1 MNNIN
6 KKFLNDVQNRFL
18 PLPRNATEEYEPE
31 PKVTDFDIIKELG
44 VGSFGKVYLVSH
56 KKTKHIFALKSIDK
70 LDEVNYEE
78 KSYFSRE
85 IEIMYK
91 LNHPNICKLF
101 SHFEDNKNC
110 YLLLQYIPKGSAFDL
125 IPKNGKKQ
133 QNMKLIASVMKDLI
147 SAIYYLHNFQPPI
160 VHRDIKPENILLDE
174 NTKAYLTDFGWSN
187 YIRNHRIRNTICG
200 TPLYLPPEMVAE
212 SGHNE
217 KADIWCIG
225 VLLFELSTGR
235 VPFGGNDYSTV
246 KYNISRLNISWPS
259 DIEPDIKDLISKIL
273 KKNPNERL
281 SIEKIL
287 SHSFFTKY
295 FPNAVKELIKPDNQI
310 HKVFIVSSD
319 DPNTW
324 TPNKTMMNSIKVP
337 KKITSTNNVTNP
349 NILENNNIANATN
362 NSNQN
367 LRNIKKT
374 KTMLYKT
381 NMDFSP
387 IKDNKSNENQVNL
400 NNKNNHKEYVSP
412 ASKNTN
418 DSNKQKTASTNDNY
432 HTIETN
438 ASKNL
443 AHKNNYNNNNNNKND
458 NTNINNNTHDS
469 NKFKKITINP
479 NNCTSNNKRKNSQ
492 KINNINNTLSSTNTN
507 NYNNKT
513 ISTTTSKTIS
523 TTDNNNFINSVNCFR
538 NRKKVASP
546 DNAKEL
552 DNKYS
557 DLSKKYDSLKK
568 EYDLWKNNEIEKL
581 KKELK
586 EKENTLTQLM
596 HQNKPSEFPENEN
609 NFKKLETF
617 YEDLKFENNELKSL
631 IKNYSKYLT
640 DKKKNENNPNNNKRS
655 SGNKNG
661 IFSLNNLDSKTQKNI
676 DAIIKE
682 KDNQIDKYKEE
693 LKVKREKE
701 KERFAILINKYDKA
715 LIGQERENKNLKNKL
730 KELERQFY

>member
-56 KKTKHIFALKSIDK
+56 KKTKHRFALKSIDK

-246 KYNISRLNISWPS
+246 KYNISRLNISWPP

-443 AHKNNYNNNNNNKND
+443 AHKNNYNNNNNNND

-523 TTDNNNFINSVNCFR
+523 TNDNNNFINSVNCFR

-640 DKKKNENNPNNNKRS
+640 DKKKNENNQNNNKRS

>member
-6 KKFLNDVQNRFL
+6 TKFLNDVKNRFL

-31 PKVTDFDIIKELG
+31 PKVTDFDFIKEVG

-56 KKTKHIFALKSIDK
+56 KKTKHKFALKSIDK

-101 SHFEDNKNC
+101 SHFEDNKYC

-147 SAIYYLHNFQPPI
+147 SAIYYLHNMQPTI

-174 NTKAYLTDFGWSN
+174 NSKAYLTDFGWSN

-212 SGHNE
+212 SGHDE

-225 VLLFELSTGR
+225 VLLFELTTGK
-235 VPFGGNDYSTV
+235 VPFDGDDYSTV
-246 KYNISRLNISWPS
+246 KYNISRLNIHWPS
-259 DIEPDIKDLISKIL
+259 DIDPDIKDLISKIL

-287 SHSFFTKY
+287 SHNFFTKY
-295 FPNAVKELIKPDNQI
+295 FPNAVKELIKPDNKL

-324 TPNKTMMNSIKVP
+324 TPNKTNSIKVP
-337 KKITSTNNVTNP
+337 KKLTSKNETNAYN
-349 NILENNNIANATN
+349 LDNNNAANSIN
-362 NSNQN
+362 NSN
-367 LRNIKKT
+367 NISKNFKKT
-374 KTMLYKT
+374 KTMYYKT

-387 IKDNKSNENQVNL
+387 IKENKNNDNQATLSKN
-400 NNKNNHKEYVSP
+400 NNHKEYVSP
-412 ASKNTN
+412 FSKCNKEFNRQNTFSKNN
-418 DSNKQKTASTNDNY
+418 NFN
-432 HTIETN
+432 TIENNT
-438 ASKNL
+438 AKNV
-443 AHKNNYNNNNNNKND
+443 AHKINNNINKND
-458 NTNINNNTHDS
+458 NKSTNANNYDP
-469 NKFKKITINP
+469 NKFKKITIHT
-479 NNCTSNNKRKNSQ
+479 NNYTSNNKRKNSQ
-492 KINNINNTLSSTNTN
+492 KINLNKNFPNTN
-507 NYNNKT
+507 SYNNKT
-513 ISTTTSKTIS
+513 ISTTSKTIS
-523 TTDNNNFINSVNCFR
+523 TTDNYCTNSVNCYR

-552 DNKYS
+552 ENKFS
-557 DLSKKYDSLKK
+557 DLTKKYESLKK
-568 EYDLWKNNEIEKL
+568 EYDHWKNNEIEKL

-586 EKENTLTQLM
+586 DKENTLTQLI
-596 HQNKPSEFPENEN
+596 HQNKPCDFPENEN

-617 YEDLKFENNELKSL
+617 YEDLKFENNELKTK
-631 IKNYSKYLT
+631 IKNYSKFLT
-640 DKKKNENNPNNNKRS
+640 DKKKNENNSNNSKRN
-655 SGNKNG
+655 SGNKNA

-676 DAIIKE
+676 DTIIKK

-693 LKVKREKE
+693 LRVKREKE
-701 KERFAILINKYDKA
+701 KERFAILINKYDRA
-715 LIGQERENKNLKNKL
+715 LIGQERENKNLKSKL
-730 KELERQFY
+730 KELERQFH